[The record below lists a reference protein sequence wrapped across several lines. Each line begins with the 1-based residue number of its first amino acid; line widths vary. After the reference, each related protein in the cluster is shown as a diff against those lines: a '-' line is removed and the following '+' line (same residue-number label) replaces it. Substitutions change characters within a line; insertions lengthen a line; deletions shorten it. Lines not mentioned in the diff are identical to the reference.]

1 MITNVDA
8 AVTKRR
14 IDTILNG
21 RNEKPVTECEQ
32 ALCDVVNSNSR
43 SSILSA
49 LLQLEKKEG
58 ARVYRKAAF
67 KALKDTV
74 SMSIGSTQ
82 KSMFESASI
91 IRERLRQV
99 GDNRIPKRAIGSTLL
114 LKGLEADH
122 CLILNAQNR
131 GMNARHLYVALS
143 RGAKSVSVFST
154 HRYIG

>member
-1 MITNVDA
+1 M
-8 AVTKRR
+8 VT
-14 IDTILNG
+14 LWGNY
-21 RNEKPVTECEQ
+21 
-32 ALCDVVNSNSR
+32 
-43 SSILSA
+43 
-49 LLQLEKKEG
+49 EG
-58 ARVYRKAAF
+58 ISQRKAAF
-67 KALKDTV
+67 KALKDTI
-74 SMSIGSTQ
+74 SMSIGSPQ

-122 CLILNAQNR
+122 CLILNAQGR

-154 HRYIG
+154 HQYIG